1 MKGFAAALSVL
12 FFAGVAWGKA
22 VVSIPAEVVVTKE
35 WITLGEI
42 AHIQG
47 DDPGQVLE
55 LKGISLGRAPLPGSH
70 RFIRRAQIEAR
81 LEGVEL
87 HCPLRVKVLRAS
99 QRIPAAKVAEIAS
112 RYLRGRLPFADRV
125 EILNL
130 RVRGNVVLPRGPW
143 DYLVLE
149 RSGRPLGKVSLAIL
163 FRCQGHQRRALVEAE
178 VRAWAKVAVASRRLP
193 RYHILQEGDVRLEER
208 ELSHLLGFVTDPRQ
222 LLGKR
227 TKVSIPQGTVL
238 RWDQVEI
245 PPVVKRG
252 KVVTMVLETPCI
264 RATALGVAVE
274 DGRRGEVIR
283 VKNLSS
289 HREVFAEVLDR
300 STVRVSLF

>member
-1 MKGFAAALSVL
+1 M
-12 FFAGVAWGKA
+12 GKT
-22 VVSIPAEVVVTKE
+22 VVIVPPEVEVTKD

-47 DDPGQVLE
+47 DDPGQVLQ
-55 LKGISLGRAPLPGSH
+55 LKGISLGRAPLPGNH

-81 LEGVEL
+81 LKGVEL
-87 HCPLRVKVLRAS
+87 RCPLRVKVLRAY
-99 QRIPAAKVAEIAS
+99 QRIPAAKVAEIVT
-112 RYLRGRLPFADRV
+112 RYLRGRLPFAERV

-130 RVRGNVVLPRGPW
+130 RVRGNVILPRGPW

-149 RSGRPLGKVSLAIL
+149 RSRRPLGKVSLVVL

-178 VRAWAKVAVASRRLP
+178 VRAWAKVVVASRRLP
-193 RYHILQEGDVRLEER
+193 RYHLLQEGDVRLEER
-208 ELSHLLGFVTDPRQ
+208 ELSRLLDFLTDPRQ

-227 TKVSIPQGTVL
+227 TKVSIPKGAVL
-238 RWDQVEI
+238 RWDQVEV

-252 KVVTMVLETPCI
+252 KVVTILLETPYI

-274 DGRRGEVIR
+274 DGRCGEVIR
-283 VKNLSS
+283 VRNLSS
-289 HREVFAEVLDR
+289 QREVFAEVLDR